1 MLDDVMRKNTIDQKT
16 RDVWKDS
23 KSINLGRQGLQD
35 LLVTNM
41 LYQGLNPLF

>member
-23 KSINLGRQGLQD
+23 KSINLGRQGL
-35 LLVTNM
+35 
-41 LYQGLNPLF
+41 